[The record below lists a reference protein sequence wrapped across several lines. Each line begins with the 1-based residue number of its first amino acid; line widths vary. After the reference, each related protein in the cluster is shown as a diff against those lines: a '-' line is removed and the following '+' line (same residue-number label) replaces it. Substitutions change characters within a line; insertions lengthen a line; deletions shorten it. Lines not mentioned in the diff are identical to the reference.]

1 VREGLFKELAGLVRH
16 LANIEVTST
25 SGRINILGMVLSLIL
40 AISLSLAPIF
50 ETLIRL
56 VHPNVS
62 IGAPILELFIAFC
75 LFTIIC
81 ASMIG
86 YLEGPRSDRARWA
99 SSERPQKPPDS
110 DPSEREPRGASE

>member
-1 VREGLFKELAGLVRH
+1 VKEGLFKELAGLVRH

-25 SGRINILGMVLSLIL
+25 AGRINILGMVLSLIL
-40 AISLSLAPIF
+40 AISLSLAPVF

-62 IGAPILELFIAFC
+62 IGAPILELFTAFC

-86 YLEGPRSDRARWA
+86 YLEGPRSDRGRRA
-99 SSERPQKPPDS
+99 SSEGRQKS
-110 DPSEREPRGASE
+110 RESESSEQQSGRAPE